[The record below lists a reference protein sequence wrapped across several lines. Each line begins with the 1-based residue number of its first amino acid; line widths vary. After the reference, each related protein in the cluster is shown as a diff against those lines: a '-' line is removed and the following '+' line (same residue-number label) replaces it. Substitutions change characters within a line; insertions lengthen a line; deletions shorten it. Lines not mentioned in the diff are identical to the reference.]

1 MECAGALRVIH
12 FFIRFWG
19 CQFVDLEGIAV
30 FITEP
35 RGILA
40 QVHPGHRMVALSHG
54 MFRSIYYVR

>member
-1 MECAGALRVIH
+1 MVCAGVLRVIH

-40 QVHPGHRMVALSHG
+40 QVHPGQADPIGGLCMKTR
-54 MFRSIYYVR
+54 RK